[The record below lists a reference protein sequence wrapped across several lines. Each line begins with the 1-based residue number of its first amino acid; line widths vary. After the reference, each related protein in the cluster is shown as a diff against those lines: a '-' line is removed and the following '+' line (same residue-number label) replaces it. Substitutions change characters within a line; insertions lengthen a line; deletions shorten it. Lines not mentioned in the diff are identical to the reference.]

1 MSNIPYIKR
10 VILKNFKG
18 FECYELRFHSGMNI
32 LTGTNNAGKSTA
44 ITALRLFSAI
54 LPTLRRSKPATVI
67 VEDEYRGRGWKV
79 TKKAIQDAAIT
90 VDNLYHNF
98 NDERSAIISIFNN
111 HNDQITI
118 LWPPFSK
125 EQYPF
130 VFFKMA
136 DGTRTSKSTFEVMK
150 ERFPIVGAIPTLTP
164 LDNNETTRE
173 KSTWKSRI
181 NSKVSSRYFRNAL
194 NSLSDIEFAEFA
206 EYLADHTPE
215 IQNLRKEQLT
225 YSNNKAYLNI
235 FYDESNAR
243 HPRELRWAGDGIQI
257 RIQVLF
263 HIWQNRDKEVLL
275 LDEPDVFLHPD
286 LLVRLSQL
294 IQYEFEAQT
303 IVATHSVEFI
313 SSASHSDVIWVDRL
327 ESRSQRTKG
336 SDNLSEVI
344 SSLGSSFQLG
354 LNRALR
360 LPYILFVEGKDR
372 DLIIPLARTLRLKKL
387 SQTVG
392 FSILALNGIENRE
405 QVSHFSTI
413 MDELGGNVKCFI
425 LLDGDG
431 RSSEEN
437 DELMSRFVR
446 DPKRLDWHIWE
457 RRDIESYLICPPA
470 LCRLSAITNNEF
482 EAFLTYYCNE
492 HQEEVRSWMTS
503 SATKFRMLAKEKGAP
518 GDAELSRLIAG
529 ANARFNSLW
538 LDPQARLSLIDP
550 KNFLSE
556 FRRQFRGSFSNEDIA
571 RSLMREEIPEEV
583 CRVLREIEHDLSEL
597 S

>member
-257 RIQVLF
+257 WIQVLF

-360 LPYILFVEGKDR
+360 LPYILFVEGKYR

-482 EAFLTYYCNE
+482 EEFLTYYCNE

-518 GDAELSRLIAG
+518 GDAELSRLIAD